1 MALLHEKGIVQE
13 AVRGNKVVFHKNDI
27 AKIFGYGRDKTK
39 RLLESGILP
48 VTRLNNDYIMDADA
62 FSKWLKQ
69 NAGKQL
75 RF

>member
-1 MALLHEKGIVQE
+1 MTLSHEKSIVE
-13 AVRGNKVVFHKNDI
+13 ETVRGNNLVLHKNDI
-27 AKIFGYGRDKTK
+27 VKIFGYGRDKTK

-48 VTRLNNDYIMDADA
+48 VTRLNNDYIMDANA

>member
-1 MALLHEKGIVQE
+1 MTLSHEKSIAEE
-13 AVRGNKVVFHKNDI
+13 AVRGKKIVFHKDDI

>member
-1 MALLHEKGIVQE
+1 MALSHEKSIVEE
-13 AVRGNKVVFHKNDI
+13 AVRGNKLVLHKNDI

-48 VTRLNNDYIMDADA
+48 VTRLNNDYIMDMEA

>member
-1 MALLHEKGIVQE
+1 MTLSHEKSIVEE
-13 AVRGNKVVFHKNDI
+13 AVRGNNLVLHKKDI

-48 VTRLNNDYIMDADA
+48 VTRLNNDYIMDVEA

>member
-13 AVRGNKVVFHKNDI
+13 AVI

>member
-1 MALLHEKGIVQE
+1 MALSHEKSIVEE
-13 AVRGNKVVFHKNDI
+13 AVRGNKLVLHKNDI

-48 VTRLNNDYIMDADA
+48 VTRLNNDYIMDVEA